1 MKRTLFN
8 LLFLA
13 ICGMATAQTLSVDDV
28 QVLPGTTAS
37 YEIRVNVDGGSY
49 SGFQYQMQFPA
60 TGFTLTGTTTV
71 LSTWQG
77 GSLSVG
83 DLNAEGKANAS
94 AFSSAD
100 KEIPAG
106 DIVIG
111 TVEFEVDED
120 VELGEYTV
128 TISGFD
134 FLDGTNYIHANDGAD
149 LTFKVKVVDKLVL
162 TFNENS
168 TLLPIYTANEKANV
182 KMIRTI
188 TAGHW
193 STIVLPFTLSKSKAE
208 TIFGNDVQLAE
219 FAGFNTEYADEED
232 ITPDAITVNFSSYT
246 MTNKKGMTGGKPFLI
261 KTSKDINSFEAED
274 VTLFSTV
281 TDVEKSD
288 EYDTR
293 GMFTGSFVKSVVP
306 ADGLFISDNKF
317 WYSTGITEIKAFR
330 CWLELGAVLDKE
342 TDFETRAVDFIIDG
356 ETTKIADFSN
366 NVKEDGAIYNL
377 SGQRLNRTQKGINI
391 LNGKKI
397 LK

>member
-1 MKRTLFN
+1 
-8 LLFLA
+8 
-13 ICGMATAQTLSVDDV
+13 
-28 QVLPGTTAS
+28 
-37 YEIRVNVDGGSY
+37 
-49 SGFQYQMQFPA
+49 
-60 TGFTLTGTTTV
+60 
-71 LSTWQG
+71 
-77 GSLSVG
+77 
-83 DLNAEGKANAS
+83 
-94 AFSSAD
+94 
-100 KEIPAG
+100 
-106 DIVIG
+106 
-111 TVEFEVDED
+111 
-120 VELGEYTV
+120 
-128 TISGFD
+128 
-134 FLDGTNYIHANDGAD
+134 
-149 LTFKVKVVDKLVL
+149 
-162 TFNENS
+162 
-168 TLLPIYTANEKANV
+168 
-182 KMIRTI
+182 
-188 TAGHW
+188 
-193 STIVLPFTLSKSKAE
+193 
-208 TIFGNDVQLAE
+208 
-219 FAGFNTEYADEED
+219 
-232 ITPDAITVNFSSYT
+232 
-246 MTNKKGMTGGKPFLI
+246 MTGGKPFLI

-377 SGQRLNRTQKGINI
+377 SGQRLNRIQKGINI